1 MVPQSKQAY
10 LSKASI
16 DDLCRALLEA
26 VKITNSISSYFPTLI
41 GDFTA
46 SQLYNINGRL
56 AFIYLP
62 IKQVN
67 GNDKIDLEL
76 VKGILK
82 LGAQLKDETN
92 LSHRLLLKKLSKC
105 KTLNDLSE

>member
-1 MVPQSKQAY
+1 MVPQSKPAN

-26 VKITNSISSYFPTLI
+26 VKITNNISSYFPTMI

-56 AFIYLP
+56 VFIYLP
-62 IKQVN
+62 VKQIN
-67 GNDKIDLEL
+67 EQNKIDLEL

-82 LGAQLKDETN
+82 LGTQLKD
-92 LSHRLLLKKLSKC
+92 
-105 KTLNDLSE
+105 